1 MNEYIQNKLIILEKT
16 NLDLLVKQK
25 EVDLFAEAEFIVIL
39 VVKWEII
46 LW

>member
-46 LW
+46 L

>member
-1 MNEYIQNKLIILEKT
+1 MNAYIQNKLIILEKT